1 MGDFGLNLYHVNP
14 LKSAKTYVYEEVAS
28 FPLGPT
34 ANVPSVNDHELAL
47 IETARIERMRK
58 RVLL

>member
-1 MGDFGLNLYHVNP
+1 MLTP